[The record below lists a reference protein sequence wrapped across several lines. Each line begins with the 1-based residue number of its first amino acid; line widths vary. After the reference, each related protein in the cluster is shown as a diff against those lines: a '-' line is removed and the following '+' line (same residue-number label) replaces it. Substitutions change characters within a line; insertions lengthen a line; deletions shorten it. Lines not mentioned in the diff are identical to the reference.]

1 MILLT
6 SSIDSFVQLLGA
18 LVIFAFVLVITYF
31 TTRWIGNY
39 QKTNM
44 HNKNLQFVES
54 VRVGNNKFISLVKA
68 GKVYLVIAVGKDEVT
83 MLAQL
88 TEEQLEEIPLTEVS
102 GIMDNVQSKFSA
114 EGFQDI
120 LNKLKDN
127 FPKNKV

>member
-6 SSIDSFVQLLGA
+6 STLDSFVQLLGA

-44 HNKNLQFVES
+44 NNRNLQFVES

-88 TEEQLEEIPLTEVS
+88 TEEQLEEIPAAEMS
-102 GIMDNVQSKFSA
+102 GILGNGQNKFST

>member
-1 MILLT
+1 MILLAST
-6 SSIDSFVQLLGA
+6 WNSFIQLLGA

-44 HNKNLQFVES
+44 HNQNLRIIES
-54 VRVGNNKFISLVKA
+54 VRVGNNKFISIVKA
-68 GKVYLVIAVGKDEVT
+68 GKVYLVIAVGKDETT

-88 TEEQLEEIPLTEVS
+88 TEEQLEEIPAEE
-102 GIMDNVQSKFSA
+102 KFGMGNGQMKISA
-114 EGFQDI
+114 ESFQDI
-120 LNKLKDN
+120 LNKLKDK

>member
-1 MILLT
+1 MILLAST
-6 SSIDSFVQLLGA
+6 WNSFIQLLGA

-44 HNKNLQFVES
+44 HNQNLRIIES
-54 VRVGNNKFISLVKA
+54 VRVGNNKFISIVKA
-68 GKVYLVIAVGKDEVT
+68 GKVYLVIAVGKDETT

-88 TEEQLEEIPLTEVS
+88 TEEQLEEIPTVEKFGMGNGQMKISTES
-102 GIMDNVQSKFSA
+102 
-114 EGFQDI
+114 FQDI
-120 LNKLKDN
+120 LNKLKDK

>member
-6 SSIDSFVQLLGA
+6 SAWDSFIQLLGA
-18 LVIFAFVLVITYF
+18 LIIFAFVLVITYF

-44 HNKNLQFVES
+44 HNQNLQLVES
-54 VRVGNNKFISLVKA
+54 VSIGNNKFISLVKA
-68 GKVYLVIAVGKDEVT
+68 GKVYLVIAVGKDNVT

-88 TEEQLEEIPLTEVS
+88 TEEELEEIPALKTAAAN
-102 GIMDNVQSKFSA
+102 GGQTKFSA
-114 EGFQDI
+114 ESFQDI
-120 LNKLKDN
+120 LDKLKEK

>member
-6 SSIDSFVQLLGA
+6 SAWDSFVQLLGA

-44 HNKNLQFVES
+44 HNQNLQLIES
-54 VRVGNNKFISLVKA
+54 VGMGNNKFISLVKA
-68 GKVYLVIAVGKDEVT
+68 GKVYLVVAVGKDEVT
-83 MLAQL
+83 LLAQL
-88 TEEQLEEIPLTEVS
+88 TEEQLEEIPALKTY
-102 GIMDNVQSKFSA
+102 GAGDGQKKFSA
-114 EGFQDI
+114 ESFQDI
-120 LNKLKDN
+120 LNKLKNN